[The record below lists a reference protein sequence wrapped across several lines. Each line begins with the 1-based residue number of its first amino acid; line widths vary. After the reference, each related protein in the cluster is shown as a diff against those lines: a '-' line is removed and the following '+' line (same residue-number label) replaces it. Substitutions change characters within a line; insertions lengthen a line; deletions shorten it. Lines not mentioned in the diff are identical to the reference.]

1 MSSNLASLIVGIGDT
16 DYAQDW
22 ALCRAGKARTD
33 AYGYAVTAFK
43 RALKDAGIAKSDID
57 GLYVGTPLAYERTA
71 EVLGLDVNWA
81 SSGDAAQALMDAEAA
96 IQSGY
101 AHCIA
106 LVYGNDQRSAG
117 TAYGGPGAS
126 YGDQFLSYVYYDP
139 WGFTSQ
145 GALYALLA
153 RRYLTLNGCDE
164 RVLGEVA
171 VAQRMHARN
180 NPNAVMQAE
189 LTMDGYLASRTIVE
203 PLRLFDYTIIN
214 DGGVVLLVV
223 SEEFAKAKNLHD
235 RAVRPL
241 GFGRSDMNKNATS
254 LAPRLLDFYHP
265 AHTAAANSIQEQAS
279 VGPDD
284 IDALQIYD
292 SFSVHVPV
300 MLAGL
305 GFTKDKDVGDFI
317 LSGALRP
324 WGTLPTNTSG
334 GHLSESYMQG
344 WGHLVESI
352 RQVRGEAGARQ
363 VPEARHVQYASD
375 VAGKVFTTIFRTG
388 KPQ

>member
-1 MSSNLASLIVGIGDT
+1 
-16 DYAQDW
+16 
-22 ALCRAGKARTD
+22 
-33 AYGYAVTAFK
+33 
-43 RALKDAGIAKSDID
+43 
-57 GLYVGTPLAYERTA
+57 
-71 EVLGLDVNWA
+71 
-81 SSGDAAQALMDAEAA
+81 
-96 IQSGY
+96 
-101 AHCIA
+101 
-106 LVYGNDQRSAG
+106 
-117 TAYGGPGAS
+117 
-126 YGDQFLSYVYYDP
+126 
-139 WGFTSQ
+139 
-145 GALYALLA
+145 
-153 RRYLTLNGCDE
+153 
-164 RVLGEVA
+164 
-171 VAQRMHARN
+171 
-180 NPNAVMQAE
+180 MQAE
-189 LTMDGYLASRTIVE
+189 LTMDDYLASRTIVE

-223 SEEFAKAKNLHD
+223 SEEFAKAKNLHE

-265 AHTAAANSIQEQAS
+265 AHTTAANSIQEQAA

-324 WGTLPTNTSG
+324 GGTLPTNTSG

-344 WGHLVESI
+344 WGHLVECI
-352 RQVRGEAGARQ
+352 RQVRGEAGTRQ

-388 KPQ
+388 KPT

>member
-1 MSSNLASLIVGIGDT
+1 MSGNQASLIVGIGDT

-22 ALCRAGKARTD
+22 ALCRAGHARTD

-43 RALKDAGIAKSDID
+43 RALADAGISRADID
-57 GLYVGTPLAYERTA
+57 GLYVGTPLAYERAA
-71 EVLGLDVNWA
+71 EVLGLDVKWA
-81 SSGDAAQALMDAEAA
+81 SGGDSAQALQDAEAA
-96 IQSGY
+96 IRSGY
-101 AHCIA
+101 AQCIA

-117 TAYGGPGAS
+117 TSYGGPGAS
-126 YGDQFLSYVYYDP
+126 YGDQFLSYVYYEP

-153 RRYLTLNGCDE
+153 RRYLTLNGCSA

-171 VAQRMHARN
+171 VSQRLHARN

-189 LTMDGYLASRTIVE
+189 LTMDDYLSSRIIVE

-223 SEEFAKAKNLHD
+223 SDEFAKTKNLYG
-235 RAVRPL
+235 RSVRPL
-241 GFGRSDMNKNATS
+241 GFGRSDMNNKATS
-254 LAPRLLDFYHP
+254 LEPRLLDFYHP
-265 AHTAAANSIQEQAS
+265 AHTAAAASLYEQAS

-284 IDALQIYD
+284 VAALQIYD

-324 WGTLPTNTSG
+324 GGSLPTNTSG

-344 WGHLVESI
+344 WGHLVESV
-352 RQVRGEAGARQ
+352 RQVRGEAGSRQ
-363 VPEARHVQYASD
+363 VPQARHVQYASD
-375 VAGKVFTTIFRTG
+375 VAGKVFTTIFSTG
-388 KPQ
+388 KKQ